1 MTVRVSL
8 HAYQSDPSLPQR
20 DGVNISQTEIVA
32 MLRRL
37 DTPDIRVEFHD
48 FGRLCS
54 DRRYAADV
62 LSKTDCVLSVVG
74 PHAHYYHH
82 LREQLGLE
90 FRILRDVR
98 TALWSSYLLQEALCQ
113 PLLRPGDALITPSR
127 YARGLIRRILPHLRT
142 HPIVVFESMFAS
154 GETTAGSGVSSRRRH
169 RQMTLGYVGRLSEDK
184 NFPQL
189 VDLLIRL
196 NRDRPR
202 GYRLLACGH
211 VHSPSC
217 DPTLLQARIRSLTG
231 HSDLFEYHPARDHAE
246 VWDLYHRFDAF
257 LFPSTSNLETL
268 GRVLSEASRCGVPIL
283 ASEHAAAPELLP
295 AEALSPVRYDLGNW
309 YPTHF
314 DYPLGTVDI
323 DDMRRKLHEGALV
336 TPDCHRNYPNDPLF
350 LQNLLLGRL
359 EGRGATHGG
368 DDLTPAQRRFLD
380 LIDFAGLNEYR
391 DPAHAQDLISE
402 LCPWFTALQNK
413 SSPDYQQRLTQL
425 SVRSRFPERTRKF
438 VAKSTLTR
446 GDFTNLGGVDIELCH
461 VARFWPRFRLV
472 TQDEIGRTRPE
483 SAKAAH
489 TVSAHTVTEDP
500 RRSRLPSPVP
510 AGATGKA

>member
-1 MTVRVSL
+1 MTVRVTL

-20 DGVNISQTEIVA
+20 DGVNISQAEIVA
-32 MLRRL
+32 MLRQL
-37 DTPDIRVEFHD
+37 ATPDIRVEFHD
-48 FGRLCS
+48 FVRLCS
-54 DRRYAADV
+54 DRRYAVDV
-62 LSKTDCVLSVVG
+62 LSQTDCVLSVVG

-113 PLLRPGDALITPSR
+113 PLLHPGDALITPSR

-142 HPIVVFESMFAS
+142 HPIVVFESMFAA
-154 GETTAGSGVSSRRRH
+154 GETTAGSGVSGRRRH

-217 DPTLLQARIRSLTG
+217 DPRVLQARIRSLTG

-295 AEALSPVRYDLGNW
+295 AEALSPVRYDLGTW

-314 DYPLGTVDI
+314 DYPLGSVDI
-323 DDMRRKLHEGALV
+323 DDMGRKLHEGALV
-336 TPDCHRNYPNDPLF
+336 TPDCHRNYPNDPAF
-350 LQNLLLGRL
+350 LQDILLLSRL
-359 EGRGATHGG
+359 EGSGATAGG
-368 DDLTPAQRRFLD
+368 DDLTRTQRGFLD
-380 LIDFAGLNEYR
+380 LVEVAGLNEYR
-391 DPAHAQDLISE
+391 DPAHAQDVIGDLAA
-402 LCPWFTALQNK
+402 WFTALQCR

-425 SVRSRFPERTRKF
+425 LRRSRFPERTQRF
-438 VAKSTLTR
+438 VGKSRLTR
-446 GDFTNLGGVDIELCH
+446 GDFTDLGGVDIELCH
-461 VARFWPRFRLV
+461 VARFWPQFRLRV
-472 TQDEIGRTRPE
+472 QDETPRKTLEP
-483 SAKAAH
+483 AALTH
-489 TVSAHTVTEDP
+489 AATEDP
-500 RRSRLPSPVP
+500 RRSRSPSPAL
-510 AGATGKA
+510 AGTAEKA